1 MTCRSP
7 LALKTTLL
15 CLAIGVIAGC
25 ARSSEL
31 TVLPA
36 EATPKSPTEKEV
48 YDVPLPSAT
57 AHLTASPS
65 ASPAAKPTVTQVA
78 PEGCADM
85 LLCVYPDAWAAVAS
99 SAPFSILRQCSLT
112 DPFRRGI
119 IFTELNV
126 QGLRHECV

>member
-7 LALKTTLL
+7 LALKATLL
-15 CLAIGVIAGC
+15 CLAIGVLAGC

-36 EATPKSPTEKEV
+36 EATPKSPTEKQV

-57 AHLTASPS
+57 AHLTASPL

-78 PEGCADM
+78 PE
-85 LLCVYPDAWAAVAS
+85 AS
-99 SAPFSILRQCSLT
+99 ATMQSREAFKLTILHTNDSKGYV
-112 DPFRRGI
+112 DPCG
-119 IFTELNV
+119 
-126 QGLRHECV
+126 